1 MDGSSKMR
9 EATTPAKAREMTQGE
24 KRESLISRLQ
34 VAIYVVN
41 FIAVCFVSSVMA
53 YSLWSVV
60 GRMEA
65 AEFLRNVKIRPWK
78 PDQMISYSIL
88 GYLAFVMFGSLSRK
102 CEGEWEELRPLFLE
116 IEIVA

>member
-65 AEFLRNVKIRPWK
+65 AECEDQTVETGSDDQLFNFGLSCFCHVWK
-78 PDQMISYSIL
+78 SEPEVRRRVGGTST
-88 GYLAFVMFGSLSRK
+88 AFS
-102 CEGEWEELRPLFLE
+102 
-116 IEIVA
+116 

>member
-41 FIAVCFVSSVMA
+41 FIAVCFVSCGV
-53 YSLWSVV
+53 SLD
-60 GRMEA
+60 G
-65 AEFLRNVKIRPWK
+65 WK
-78 PDQMISYSIL
+78 PRNFSGM
-88 GYLAFVMFGSLSRK
+88 
-102 CEGEWEELRPLFLE
+102 
-116 IEIVA
+116 